1 MLHLLDWHRYA
12 GTQSAVHVHCSYH
25 QDVEM
30 LSDYTP
36 STHFLV
42 VHHVVRVVVEMAVVV
57 LMVVVARMVVGVLMA
72 GALAAPMEVGVLMAV
87 AAPMV
92 VRVLMAE
99 VAGMVVGVLMAAA
112 LVVVVMA
119 HMDHHYHISSSES
132 VQLHADYLHAAAS
145 KGEIVSLHQMICFD
159 QID

>member
-1 MLHLLDWHRYA
+1 
-12 GTQSAVHVHCSYH
+12 
-25 QDVEM
+25 M

-57 LMVVVARMVVGVLMA
+57 LMVVVARMV
-72 GALAAPMEVGVLMAV
+72 VGVLMAV